1 MRSGFT
7 TGSCSAA
14 ASAAA
19 LTMLLTQKKID
30 TVTILTP
37 KGVSYSP
44 VIEEPRFDPHG
55 ASCAVRKDGGDD
67 VDITD
72 GILVCAE
79 VRFSDPETVAARNRA
94 ALAEA
99 GMEPEPDGT
108 LPDWM
113 SPRVFIDGGEGVGR
127 VTRPGLDMPVGFAA
141 INSTPRRMI
150 IRETGRVCE
159 DLCYDGAYE
168 VKIFVPEGRE
178 TAKKTFNSHM
188 GIEGGIS
195 ILGTSGVVEP
205 MSVQALLDT
214 IRVDLSMQKSEK
226 MPVAVIVP
234 GNYGE
239 TFLGK
244 EYNFPKSK
252 IVHCSNYVGEAIDM
266 AIEMGFDRILMAA
279 HTGKFIK
286 VSGGIMNT
294 HSSEADG
301 RAELLL
307 AAAVEAAVRLRST
320 ALTLEKEKE
329 LLDCVST
336 TAGLEILRDLG
347 LLEET
352 SRVAVEK
359 IQKSLLYRTKKT
371 LAKEELGRVQIE
383 CILYEN
389 SMGEL
394 ACTEH
399 AKEFLREALE
409 H

>member
-7 TGSCSAA
+7 TGSCAAA

-37 KGVSYSP
+37 KGISYTP
-44 VIEEPRFDPHG
+44 EIEE
-55 ASCAVRKDGGDD
+55 ASYTEAFARCAVRKDGGDD
-67 VDITD
+67 VDITT
-72 GILVCAE
+72 GLLVFSE
-79 VRFSDPETVAARNRA
+79 VRFGRPEGIEPTEGTE
-94 ALAEA
+94 LPA
-99 GMEPEPDGT
+99 GQE
-108 LPDWM
+108 LPDWQ
-113 SPRVFIDGGEGVGR
+113 SPRIFIDGGEGVGR
-127 VTRPGLDMPVGFAA
+127 VTRPGLDMPVGYAA

-150 IRETGRVCE
+150 IRELEKVCE
-159 DLCYDGAYE
+159 TFCYDGPLT
-168 VKIFVPEGRE
+168 VTISVPEGRK
-178 TAKKTFNSHM
+178 TAEKTFNAHM

-195 ILGTSGVVEP
+195 ILGTSGIVEP

-214 IRVDLSMQKSEK
+214 VRADLSMQKAEN

-239 TFLGK
+239 TFLGS
-244 EYNFPKSK
+244 EYGLPKSK
-252 IVHCSNYVGEAIDM
+252 IVHSSNYIGCAVDM
-266 AIEMGFDRILMAA
+266 ACELGFQKILMVA

-301 RAELLL
+301 RMELLL
-307 AAAVEAAVRLRST
+307 AAAVEAAVRT
-320 ALTLEKEKE
+320 GNAGLTLEKQKQ

-336 TAGLEILRDLG
+336 TAGLELLTELG

-352 SRVAVEK
+352 SRVAVAK
-359 IQKSLLYRTKKT
+359 IKKALQYRAHRA
-371 LAKEELGRVQIE
+371 LVKEENAHVDIE

-389 SMGEL
+389 SLGEL

-399 AKEFLREALE
+399 AKEFLQEALE

>member
-7 TGSCSAA
+7 TGSCAAA

-44 VIEEPRFDPHG
+44 VIEEPRFGPDS

-72 GILVCAE
+72 GILICSE
-79 VRFSDPETVAARNRA
+79 VRFTDPETVAARNRD
-94 ALAEA
+94 ALETA
-99 GMEPEPDGT
+99 GMDADGP

-141 INSTPRRMI
+141 VNSTPRRMI
-150 IRETGRVCE
+150 IRETERVCE
-159 DLCYDGAYE
+159 DLCYDGANE
-168 VKIFVPEGRE
+168 VKITVPEGRE
-178 TAKKTFNSHM
+178 TATKTFNSHM

-214 IRVDLSMQKSEK
+214 IRVDLSMQKSEE

-244 EYNFPKSK
+244 EYAFPKTK

-266 AIEMGFDRILMAA
+266 AVEMGFDRILMVA

-294 HSSEADG
+294 HSSEADS
-301 RAELLL
+301 RMELLL
-307 AAAVEAAVRLRST
+307 AAAVEAAVRLGSA
-320 ALTLEKEKE
+320 ALTLEKAKA

-336 TAGLEILRDLG
+336 TAGLELLRDLG

-352 SRVAVEK
+352 CRVAVEK
-359 IQKSLLYRTKKT
+359 IQKSLIYRTKKT
-371 LAKEELGRVQIE
+371 LAKEELGRVRIE